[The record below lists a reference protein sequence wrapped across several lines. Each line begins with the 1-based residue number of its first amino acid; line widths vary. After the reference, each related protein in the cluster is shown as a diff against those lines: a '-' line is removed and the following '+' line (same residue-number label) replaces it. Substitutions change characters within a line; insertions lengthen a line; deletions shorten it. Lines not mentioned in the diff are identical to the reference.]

1 MTTTGVCLAI
11 GALVLVI
18 AAPVGAV
25 SLFLHRAARL
35 KQVLEDHGEAEAL
48 LADLDLPCGG
58 ADCGCFWHYLPGGHI
73 RIWTCDA
80 HAFICTPDGGT

>member
-1 MTTTGVCLAI
+1 MTTTGACLSI

-18 AAPVGAV
+18 AAPVCAV

-35 KQVLEDHGEAEAL
+35 PEDHDRTEAD

-58 ADCGCFWHYLPGGHI
+58 AACGCFWQYLPGGHI
-73 RIWTCDA
+73 RIWTCGA